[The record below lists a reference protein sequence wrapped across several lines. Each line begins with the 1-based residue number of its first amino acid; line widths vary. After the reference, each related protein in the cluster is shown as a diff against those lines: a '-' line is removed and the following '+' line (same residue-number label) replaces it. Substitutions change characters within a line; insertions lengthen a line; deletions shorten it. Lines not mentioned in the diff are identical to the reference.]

1 MSTIFLDACV
11 RKYLIARRTLAAV
24 PGPETDT
31 ETRRE
36 TRPETRRESRSD
48 AVEWLTRNEMKAWR
62 TLLDAATGLLATLD
76 QELQAAHGLSL
87 AEYEVLVVLSGRGDE
102 GVRMQDLAGMLH
114 LSPSGA
120 TRRIDSMVRRAL
132 VARRQCPTDR
142 RGSFAVLTE
151 VGSVRLREAA
161 PTHVRGVRA
170 HFIDRLSERQLAN
183 VTNALAAIDVDEAAA
198 AGGCDER

>member
-1 MSTIFLDACV
+1 
-11 RKYLIARRTLAAV
+11 V

-31 ETRRE
+31 ETRPE
-36 TRPETRRESRSD
+36 TPPETRRET
-48 AVEWLTRNEMKAWR
+48 VEWLTPTEMKAWR
-62 TLLDAATGLLATLD
+62 TLLDAATGVLATLD
-76 QELQAAHGLSL
+76 QELQRAHELSL

-120 TRRIDSMVRRAL
+120 TRRIDSMVRRGL

-151 VGSVRLREAA
+151 AGSARLHEAA

-183 VTNALAAIDVDEAAA
+183 VTNALAAIDVDQTAA